1 MKIEL
6 VEDQT
11 GNTDPKANFRLIIL
25 QTELE
30 RFKFLVRSYLRARI
44 SKIDAYALHHL
55 TAPDTKAKLS
65 PSEVQ
70 YATAHTTLLHQH
82 YRASFLSQFPAYLQ
96 RMDDS
101 QGGVSMVET
110 PDTDK
115 AVFVRGLRDV
125 GEVWVEGTDTAFE
138 MRRGDVFVVRWAA
151 VKDVV
156 GRGDA
161 ELI

>member
-1 MKIEL
+1 
-6 VEDQT
+6 
-11 GNTDPKANFRLIIL
+11 
-25 QTELE
+25 
-30 RFKFLVRSYLRARI
+30 
-44 SKIDAYALHHL
+44 
-55 TAPDTKAKLS
+55 
-65 PSEVQ
+65 
-70 YATAHTTLLHQH
+70 
-82 YRASFLSQFPAYLQ
+82 
-96 RMDDS
+96 MDDS

>member
-1 MKIEL
+1 
-6 VEDQT
+6 
-11 GNTDPKANFRLIIL
+11 
-25 QTELE
+25 
-30 RFKFLVRSYLRARI
+30 
-44 SKIDAYALHHL
+44 
-55 TAPDTKAKLS
+55 
-65 PSEVQ
+65 
-70 YATAHTTLLHQH
+70 
-82 YRASFLSQFPAYLQ
+82 
-96 RMDDS
+96 
-101 QGGVSMVET
+101 MVET

>member
-1 MKIEL
+1 
-6 VEDQT
+6 
-11 GNTDPKANFRLIIL
+11 
-25 QTELE
+25 
-30 RFKFLVRSYLRARI
+30 
-44 SKIDAYALHHL
+44 
-55 TAPDTKAKLS
+55 
-65 PSEVQ
+65 
-70 YATAHTTLLHQH
+70 
-82 YRASFLSQFPAYLQ
+82 
-96 RMDDS
+96 
-101 QGGVSMVET
+101 MVET

-138 MRRGDVFVVRWAA
+138 LRRGDVFVVRWAA

>member
-1 MKIEL
+1 
-6 VEDQT
+6 
-11 GNTDPKANFRLIIL
+11 
-25 QTELE
+25 
-30 RFKFLVRSYLRARI
+30 
-44 SKIDAYALHHL
+44 
-55 TAPDTKAKLS
+55 
-65 PSEVQ
+65 
-70 YATAHTTLLHQH
+70 
-82 YRASFLSQFPAYLQ
+82 
-96 RMDDS
+96 
-101 QGGVSMVET
+101 MVET

-138 MRRGDVFVVRWAA
+138 MRRGDVFIVRWAA